1 MTVVFVGVRDVFVKW
16 FLLECKLQDKRR
28 ESQHLTR
35 VERSLYAIKQGVNW
49 CLHGNNVTWERGR
62 FTLLKDSSCLLRELP
77 NNSKHGFLCSIYI
90 QSIYCNII
98 NTKRKNDHVLN
109 KRNFEPQSCLWLIWT
124 TEPPLKL
131 WFLLEYEIAYNTK
144 ILGWFECRISETL
157 NAKWY
162 NLTVRMFV
170 QQLITK
176 QRANISR

>member
-90 QSIYCNII
+90 QSIYYNII
-98 NTKRKNDHVLN
+98 NTKREMITFWINEISSPNHVYDSFELQS
-109 KRNFEPQSCLWLIWT
+109 RHWNFD
-124 TEPPLKL
+124 
-131 WFLLEYEIAYNTK
+131 FY
-144 ILGWFECRISETL
+144 
-157 NAKWY
+157 
-162 NLTVRMFV
+162 
-170 QQLITK
+170 
-176 QRANISR
+176 